1 MLDCAAHG
9 THGNAVLTE
18 RACGSRIVTVTTHS
32 ERIAMTYE
40 SYKAWLD
47 EMPIDDVR
55 RRIERLEK
63 KLWDLHVLERL
74 YDERRSS
81 GEDAAAAGESGEPG
95 EAQVEGEPGEPAET
109 GEPSEG
115 HEHGEQQS
123 EPSYEHGEEHAGG

>member
-1 MLDCAAHG
+1 M
-9 THGNAVLTE
+9 TH
-18 RACGSRIVTVTTHS
+18 
-32 ERIAMTYE
+32 E

-74 YDERRSS
+74 YGERQGG
-81 GEDAAAAGESGEPG
+81 GEDAAAAGEGESGEPG
-95 EAQVEGEPGEPAET
+95 EGQIDGEGGEPGEGHDEPGEPGGA

-115 HEHGEQQS
+115 YEHGEHGS
-123 EPSYEHGEEHAGG
+123 EPSHEHGEEHADG

>member
-32 ERIAMTYE
+32 ERIAMTHE

-81 GEDAAAAGESGEPG
+81 EDAAAAGE
-95 EAQVEGEPGEPAET
+95 GEPAET

-115 HEHGEQQS
+115 HEHGEQEN
-123 EPSYEHGEEHAGG
+123 EPSYEHGEENAGG